1 MGLRFRKRIKIA
13 PGVYINLSKSGI
25 STTLGKSGASVNIS
39 KKGTRGTV
47 GLPGTGLSY
56 SSQLSKSAT
65 SRTRQPS
72 DSANTSQPPSD
83 FNSTPIGQ
91 PAAPTQTQV
100 PSLWLF
106 LGVLL
111 MPYFFVWFLLRP
123 QYSSPVKIAGVAWLM
138 VVIFVLLR

>member
-1 MGLRFRKRIKIA
+1 MGFRFRKRIKIA
-13 PGVYINLSKSGI
+13 PGVYINLSKSGV

-47 GLPGTGLSY
+47 GLPGTGMSY
-56 SSQLSKSAT
+56 SSQLSQSAA
-65 SRTRQPS
+65 SRKRKQSSAPPDLSTLPDLPPS
-72 DSANTSQPPSD
+72 LGQPP
-83 FNSTPIGQ
+83 FGQ
-91 PAAPTQTQV
+91 PISQT

-123 QYSSPVKIAGVAWLM
+123 QYSSPVKIAGVSWLM
-138 VVIFVLLR
+138 LVMFVWLR

>member
-39 KKGTRGTV
+39 KKGTRGAI
-47 GLPGTGLSY
+47 GLPSTGLSY

-72 DSANTSQPPSD
+72 DPANTSQPPSD
-83 FNSTPIGQ
+83 CNSTPIGQ
-91 PAAPTQTQV
+91 PAAPTQTQA

-123 QYSSPVKIAGVAWLM
+123 HYSSPVKNAGVAWLM
-138 VVIFVLLR
+138 IVMFVWLR

>member
-1 MGLRFRKRIKIA
+1 MGFRFRKRIKIA
-13 PGVYINLSKSGI
+13 PGVHINLSKSGV
-25 STTLGKSGASVNIS
+25 STTLGKPGASINIG

-56 SSQLSKSAT
+56 SSQLSQPAT
-65 SRTRQPS
+65 SRKRKQSSAPPDLNLPPNLPPS
-72 DSANTSQPPSD
+72 PAQPP
-83 FNSTPIGQ
+83 FGQ
-91 PAAPTQTQV
+91 PISQT

-138 VVIFVLLR
+138 VVMFVWLR

>member
-1 MGLRFRKRIKIA
+1 MGFRFRKRIKIA
-13 PGVYINLSKSGI
+13 PGVYINLSKSGV

-56 SSQLSKSAT
+56 SSQLSQSAT
-65 SRTRQPS
+65 SRKLKQSGAPPDLSTPPNLPPS
-72 DSANTSQPPSD
+72 LGQPP
-83 FNSTPIGQ
+83 FGQ
-91 PAAPTQTQV
+91 PISQT
-100 PSLWLF
+100 PSVWLF

-138 VVIFVLLR
+138 LVMFALLR

>member
-1 MGLRFRKRIKIA
+1 MGFRFRKRIKIA
-13 PGVYINLSKSGI
+13 PGVYINLSKSGV
-25 STTLGKSGASVNIS
+25 STTLGKSSASVNIS

-56 SSQLSKSAT
+56 SSQLSQSAM
-65 SRTRQPS
+65 SRKRKQSSAPPDLPPS
-72 DSANTSQPPSD
+72 LAQPPS
-83 FNSTPIGQ
+83 GQ
-91 PAAPTQTQV
+91 PISQT
-100 PSLWLF
+100 PSVWLF

-138 VVIFVLLR
+138 LVMFALLR